1 MALSEVDNYVAYL
14 GSNNQKEKAAHFLE
28 SLIQEVTSAPSL
40 LRRLAEI
47 YVQMG
52 RIQDAVSQLDAAGEA
67 YLQAGDRAGA
77 VGAVEAILKL
87 KPENAAAYQKLLGQL
102 RGR

>member
-1 MALSEVDNYVAYL
+1 LL
-14 GSNNQKEKAAHFLE
+14 G
-28 SLIQEVTSAPSL
+28 LIQENLSVPSL
-40 LRRLAEI
+40 LRRLAEV

-52 RIQDAVSQLDAAGEA
+52 RIPEAISQLDAAGEA